1 MSSSSEHSVE
11 CSNWRGSSNL
21 VRTSIWATSLS
32 NEPRPVSDDDDD
44 DREEDHLE
52 ESDMS
57 ALPPEPVLGEPGP
70 SGRPEDDADGHAGHD
85 GHRGPATLAGSPSQ
99 LSALSS
105 CHLSHGQF
113 GRSPALSASHALPS
127 PALSALAGLPSSLS
141 VSGLPTLEEA
151 AMELG
156 DMGLSS
162 SDLLAGV
169 GESSGKL
176 AHLG

>member
-1 MSSSSEHSVE
+1 MLARDSPLRCPSS
-11 CSNWRGSSNL
+11 L
-21 VRTSIWATSLS
+21 L
-32 NEPRPVSDDDDD
+32 
-44 DREEDHLE
+44 
-52 ESDMS
+52 
-57 ALPPEPVLGEPGP
+57 
-70 SGRPEDDADGHAGHD
+70 HA
-85 GHRGPATLAGSPSQ
+85 
-99 LSALSS
+99 
-105 CHLSHGQF
+105 
-113 GRSPALSASHALPS
+113 S